1 LRCKTAISASLLWR
15 RLRCKTMRG
24 RLSAERLRRKTM
36 RGRGLLAAGG
46 ALLATGVLIVA
57 LSLALVVVVGD
68 AMFLASAG
76 ALSATGALVVAL
88 PLVLKLVREA
98 MFCLAA
104 GLMFSCFEVTL

>member
-1 LRCKTAISASLLWR
+1 
-15 RLRCKTMRG
+15 MRG

-46 ALLATGVLIVA
+46 ALLATGVLIEA
-57 LSLALVVVVGD
+57 LWLALVVVGD
-68 AMFLASAG
+68 AMFLASVG

-104 GLMFSCFEVTL
+104 ELMLSCFEVTLEAS